1 MSFLSLALLAT
12 GAFIS
17 TNIDD
22 LFLLIGFFSDLS
34 FSRVHIF
41 AGQILGMA
49 AIVAI
54 SLAAASAAL
63 AISPQHVGL
72 LGIAPIVI
80 GTGKLLRLGK
90 TEEQA
95 QPAAVGIL
103 QVATVTIVNGG
114 DNIAAYA
121 PIFATQATR
130 EMMATLAIFVVL
142 TLVWCFA
149 ALGLVR
155 HTALGKP
162 LRRYGHI
169 LLPFILIG
177 LGGLILYRSGAI
189 NLAIGVAWDEVRSK
203 ACDSPRP
210 AGIRR

>member
-1 MSFLSLALLAT
+1 VNPLSLAVLST
-12 GAFIS
+12 VAFVS

-22 LFLLIGFFSDLS
+22 LFLLVGFFSDRS

-54 SLAAASAAL
+54 SLVAASAAL
-63 AISPQHVGL
+63 AISPQRVGL
-72 LGIAPIVI
+72 LGVAPIVI
-80 GTGKLLRLGK
+80 GIGKLLRLGK
-90 TEEQA
+90 EEEA
-95 QPAAVGIL
+95 QPAAAGIL
-103 QVATVTIVNGG
+103 QVATVTLVNGG
-114 DNIAAYA
+114 DNIAAYS
-121 PIFATQATR
+121 PIFATQGSR
-130 EMMATLAIFVVL
+130 DMVATLAIFAAL

-162 LRRYGHI
+162 LRRYGHS

-177 LGGLILYRSGAI
+177 LGGLILYRSGAM
-189 NLAIGVAWDEVRSK
+189 NLATGLA
-203 ACDSPRP
+203 PTLF
-210 AGIRR
+210 

>member
-1 MSFLSLALLAT
+1 MNFLSLALLST
-12 GAFIS
+12 GAFVS

-22 LFLLIGFFSDLS
+22 LFLLVGFFSDRS
-34 FSRVHIF
+34 FSRSHVF

-49 AIVAI
+49 IIVAI

-63 AISPQHVGL
+63 AISPQRVGL
-72 LGIAPIVI
+72 LGLAPIVI
-80 GTGKLLRLGK
+80 GMAKLFGLGK
-90 TEEQA
+90 TEEEA
-95 QPAAVGIL
+95 QQTAVGIL

-114 DNIAAYA
+114 DNIAAYT
-121 PIFATQATR
+121 PIFATQGSRDMT
-130 EMMATLAIFVVL
+130 ATLAIFAVL

-162 LRRYGHI
+162 LRRYGHV

-189 NLAIGVAWDEVRSK
+189 NFARGVA
-203 ACDSPRP
+203 P
-210 AGIRR
+210 GFF

>member
-1 MSFLSLALLAT
+1 MNFFSLALLST

-22 LFLLIGFFSDLS
+22 LFLLAGFLSDRS
-34 FSRVHIF
+34 FSHGHIF

-54 SLAAASAAL
+54 SLAAAWAAL
-63 AISPQHVGL
+63 AISPERVGL
-72 LGIAPIVI
+72 LGLAPIVV
-80 GTGKLLRLGK
+80 GVGKLLRRGK
-90 TEEQA
+90 SDEEG
-95 QPAAVGIL
+95 QPTAAGIL
-103 QVATVTIVNGG
+103 QVATVTVVNGG
-114 DNIAAYA
+114 DNIAAYT
-121 PIFATQATR
+121 PIFAAQGSR
-130 EMMATLAIFVVL
+130 EMSATIAIFAVL

-162 LRRYGHI
+162 LRRYGHV

-189 NLAIGVAWDEVRSK
+189 NLAIGLA
-203 ACDSPRP
+203 PRP
-210 AGIRR
+210 F

>member
-1 MSFLSLALLAT
+1 
-12 GAFIS
+12 
-17 TNIDD
+17 
-22 LFLLIGFFSDLS
+22 
-34 FSRVHIF
+34 
-41 AGQILGMA
+41 MA

-162 LRRYGHI
+162 LRRYGHVV
-169 LLPFILIG
+169 LPFILIG
-177 LGGLILYRSGAI
+177 LGVLILFRSGAI
-189 NLAIGVAWDEVRSK
+189 NLAIGVAPK
-203 ACDSPRP
+203 LF
-210 AGIRR
+210 

>member
-1 MSFLSLALLAT
+1 VNFFSLALLST
-12 GAFIS
+12 GAFVS

-22 LFLLIGFFSDLS
+22 LFLLVGFFSDRS
-34 FSRVHIF
+34 FARSHVF

-63 AISPQHVGL
+63 AISPQRAGL
-72 LGIAPIVI
+72 LGVAPIVI
-80 GTGKLLRLGK
+80 GIGKLLRLGK
-90 TEEQA
+90 TEEE
-95 QPAAVGIL
+95 QPTAVGVL

-114 DNIAAYA
+114 DNIAGYT
-121 PIFATQATR
+121 PIFATEGSR
-130 EMMATLAIFVVL
+130 DMIATLAIFAAL

-162 LRRYGHI
+162 LRRYGHV

-177 LGGLILYRSGAI
+177 LGGLILYRSGAV
-189 NLAIGVAWDEVRSK
+189 NLAMGA
-203 ACDSPRP
+203 APRLF
-210 AGIRR
+210 